1 MKPGLSLNISQKV
14 AMTPQLAESIR
25 FLQLSAAELA
35 DELKSALDSNVM
47 LEEVTADDAGEDA
60 AGNDQVQADWSDS
73 ASERAES
80 WGNASHQPRAS
91 GASEFSFEDR
101 LVNDEPGVH
110 LRIVEQI
117 PMHFL
122 DEHDQRIALAIVEAT
137 DDSGYLSCTVA
148 DLVAS
153 LSQVQMV
160 RPAQVE
166 DVLHVIQ
173 RLDPIGFGARN
184 LAECLRV
191 QLEELADSRAQV
203 SDPRERDEIELALN
217 IVNFHLEALGRMDLS
232 AIASAVSRDEDEVA
246 AAVRLI
252 RSLSPKPAADEKAAV
267 AIVPDV
273 TVEQVQGEWSVRLNN
288 STVPSLRINAE
299 YERIVTS
306 DASAKTLRDQ
316 LQDARWLIRSV
327 EMRNDTLLRAT
338 RFIFEQQQEF
348 LARGETAL
356 KPLTLK
362 FVADAIGVHES
373 TISRITTSKFVQTPH
388 GVFALKAFFPSQLVV
403 AEGVA
408 ASGSAV
414 KATIQKLI
422 SHELPDQPLR
432 DIDLAAILAR
442 RGVRIARRTIAKYR
456 EALNIPSSKDR
467 LERYRLD
474 ALIQRRVAKAR

>member
-47 LEEVTADDAGEDA
+47 LEEVGTDDGAEDIRPD
-60 AGNDQVQADWSDS
+60 NHQADWADS

-80 WGNASHQPRAS
+80 WGQAARQTRGGS
-91 GASEFSFEDR
+91 GEFSFEDR

-117 PMHFL
+117 PMHFP
-122 DEHDQRIALAIVEAT
+122 DEQEQRIALAIVEST
-137 DDSGYLSCTVA
+137 DDSGYLTGTVA

-153 LSQVQMV
+153 LSQVKMV
-160 RPAQVE
+160 RPTEVE
-166 DVLHVIQ
+166 EVLHVIQ
-173 RLDPIGFGARN
+173 RLDPIGFAARN

-191 QLEELADSRAQV
+191 QLEELSESRAHV
-203 SDPRERDEIELALN
+203 SDPQEREEIDLALK
-217 IVNFHLEALGRMDLS
+217 VVDFHLNDLGRMDLP
-232 AIASAVSRDEDEVA
+232 AIAAALGRREDEVA

-252 RSLSPKPAADEKAAV
+252 RSLSPKPAADEKTAV

-273 TVEQVQGEWSVRLNN
+273 TVEQVQGEWTVRLNN

-299 YERIVTS
+299 YERIVTN
-306 DASAKTLRDQ
+306 DASAKALRDQ

-327 EMRNDTLLRAT
+327 EMRNETLLRAT
-338 RFIFEQQQEF
+338 RFIFEHQQTF

-388 GVFALKAFFPSQLVV
+388 GVFPLKAFFPSQLVV
-403 AEGVA
+403 ADGVA

-422 SHELPDQPLR
+422 AHETPEQPLR
-432 DIDLAAILAR
+432 DVDLAAILAR